1 MNSRNIVTAVL
12 DYIARGKLAAA
23 GSVLLVGGVVLPAQ
37 ETRLLMLARQRCE
50 YHAPPTH
57 AEVLGQKT
65 DADENEVSTEEVEKY
80 VSVYKAMQRN
90 RSLTVDQAAAAKG
103 LTLEQFRHLEDR
115 VQRDDAALQQARD
128 ELQAAA
134 RSSPASAGVGPTS
147 HP

>member
-1 MNSRNIVTAVL
+1 MNSRNFVTAVL

-23 GSVLLVGGVVLPAQ
+23 GSILLVGGVVLPTQ
-37 ETRLLMLARQRCE
+37 ETRLLVLARQACQ
-50 YHAPPTH
+50 YLAPIH
-57 AEVLGQKT
+57 AELLGQNSN
-65 DADENEVSTEEVEKY
+65 AAENEVSTEEVEKY

-128 ELQAAA
+128 ELQTAA
-134 RSSPASAGVGPTS
+134 RSSPTSAGIGPS
-147 HP
+147 PHP